1 MKDLIVIIAQSL
13 VVLSA
18 FCQDTIK
25 INFLEANPIWTHC
38 SIDKT
43 NEFGNKYQSLQP
55 KNILVNNENVYLL
68 NSALSPNGDQFGY
81 IIENLNIK
89 NGIKLWDKY
98 NTFYNNKLSQEVI
111 NLKEINSKNELILL
125 GLKRNGILSINPGI
139 NDIWQ
144 YTDDNASVVLKKIDS
159 SNGSE
164 IEHFV
169 CPDSLESIG
178 SNIQTFLNSNSEICA
193 IRPDV
198 IYTTDPI
205 NPINFGFICYPL
217 DSELNLYLDNDTI
230 KYQTSDTLDIFSIE
244 RQLPILQISE
254 NVLVAFVYQDYH
266 IKDKHRLQLIWMDIS
281 DVYNVRVVRRQ
292 NYESLVPSSYSNL
305 SKFQSF
311 TSNNQIVISHD
322 YNNDNLQSYLSYL
335 LWLDENGNVNS
346 YISECRIQDHFY
358 DYIKPISADKSELF
372 VLGFPSRTNRNG
384 FDILKVSVNSDTLQ
398 YISSLTCPQ
407 NEIFYAALYCQLLQ
421 DGKLI
426 IGGHNIVTNGSEIKR
441 RVQFHCFNGKDLG
454 INFSLSTEDDLTVK
468 GNKFTLYPN
477 PTNGIIR
484 IEGLSSSASLDITNI
499 NGQFINGVEAT
510 NNQVDLSRLPNGIY
524 ILKIESSNTIEQHK
538 ILKID

>member
-1 MKDLIVIIAQSL
+1 MKDLIVIIAQTL
-13 VVLSA
+13 VAFSA

-43 NEFGNKYQSLQP
+43 NEFENKYQSLQP

-89 NGIKLWDKY
+89 HGIKLWDKY

-111 NLKEINSKNELILL
+111 YLKEINSNKELILL
-125 GLKRNGILSINPGI
+125 GLKRNGILSLNPDI

-144 YTDDNASVVLKKIDS
+144 YTDDNASVLLKKIDS
-159 SNGSE
+159 RDGSE
-164 IEHFV
+164 IVHFV

-178 SNIQTFLNSNSEICA
+178 SNIQTFLNSNSGICA

-217 DSELNLYLDNDTI
+217 DSELNSYLDNDTI
-230 KYQTSDTLDIFSIE
+230 IYQTNDTLNIFSIE
-244 RQLPILQISE
+244 RQLPILHISE
-254 NVLVAFVYQDYH
+254 NVLVAFVFQDYH

-281 DVYNVRVVRRQ
+281 DVLNVRVIRRQ

-335 LWLDENGNVNS
+335 LWLDENGNLNS
-346 YISECRIQDHFY
+346 YISECRFKNHLY
-358 DYIKPISADKSELF
+358 NVIKPIYADKSELY
-372 VLGFPSRTNRNG
+372 VLGFPSKTNRNG
-384 FDILKVSVNSDTLQ
+384 FDILKVSVNSDTFQ

-407 NEIFYAALYCQLLQ
+407 NEIFYAALNCQLLK
-421 DGKLI
+421 DGNLI
-426 IGGHNIVTNGSEIKR
+426 IGGHNIVTIGSEIKR
-441 RVQFHCFNGKDLG
+441 RVQYHCFDGKDLG
-454 INFSLSTEDDLTVK
+454 INISSSAEDELTVK
-468 GNKFTLYPN
+468 GNKFTLFPN
-477 PTNGIIR
+477 PTSGIIR
-484 IEGLSSSASLDITNI
+484 IEGLASSATVNITNI
-499 NGQFINGVEAT
+499 NGQFVNGVEVT
-510 NNQVDLSRLPNGIY
+510 NNQVDISILPNGVY
-524 ILKIESSNTIEQHK
+524 IFKIESSNTIEQHK
-538 ILKID
+538 IVKIE